1 MTYRVVVVVVAV
13 VLLLF
18 SCGFNLFVLSL
29 LKTCA
34 RLNRFMKCVIKMSV
48 DFIDEVRCS
57 T

>member
-1 MTYRVVVVVVAV
+1 MTYRVIVVVV

-18 SCGFNLFVLSL
+18 CCVFNLFVLSL
-29 LKTCA
+29 LKQCA